1 MKQMK
6 FSSKKKWQ
14 KLQDSLCKEWP
25 KLVVRSVRKINQI
38 FIKSVVKKAL
48 DEDLKPKGDITTN
61 LISFKNKKTTAKIIA
76 KQNGVIAGL
85 DFCRAAFKLVGKE
98 TIFVSKIKDGSKV
111 KKNKVIA
118 EIRAKTKTILIAE
131 RTALNFLN
139 HASGIASLT
148 SQFVQKVN
156 KKTKICCTRKTTPN
170 LRLLEKYAVK
180 RGGGHNHRYNLSD
193 EILIKD
199 NHINVEESLKNFVK
213 KAIKT
218 KRIVTVEIENVKQL
232 NQVLGL
238 KFKRILFDNMSIK
251 QLRKCLK
258 LCKKKYETEY
268 SGNANLKN
276 LRKISNTG
284 VKRISVGS
292 ITHSSNAFDT
302 SLLFR

>member
-1 MKQMK
+1 M
-6 FSSKKKWQ
+6 Q
-14 KLQDSLCKEWP
+14 KLNHKYINTI
-25 KLVVRSVRKINQI
+25 VR
-38 FIKSVVKKAL
+38 KAL
-48 DEDLKPKGDITTN
+48 DEDLKPRGDITTN
-61 LISFKNKKTTAKIIA
+61 LISLKNRKSKAKIIA

-85 DFCRAAFKLVGKE
+85 DFCKAAFKLIGKE
-98 TIFVSKIKDGSKV
+98 SIFKAKIKDGKRI

-118 EIRAKTKTILIAE
+118 EIKAKTKTILNAE

-139 HASGIASLT
+139 HASGIATLT
-148 SQFVQKVN
+148 NQYVKKVK

-180 RGGGHNHRYNLSD
+180 KGGGYNHRYNLSD

-199 NHINVEESLKNFVK
+199 NHINAENNLKKLIK

-218 KRIVTVEIENVKQL
+218 KKIVTVEIENLKQL

-238 KFKRILFDNMSIK
+238 KFKRILFDNMNAK

-258 LCKKKYETEY
+258 LCKNKYETEY

-276 LRKISNTG
+276 IKNISNTG
-284 VKRISVGS
+284 INRISVGA
-292 ITHSSNAFDT
+292 ITHSAKSFDT
-302 SLLFR
+302 TLLFS